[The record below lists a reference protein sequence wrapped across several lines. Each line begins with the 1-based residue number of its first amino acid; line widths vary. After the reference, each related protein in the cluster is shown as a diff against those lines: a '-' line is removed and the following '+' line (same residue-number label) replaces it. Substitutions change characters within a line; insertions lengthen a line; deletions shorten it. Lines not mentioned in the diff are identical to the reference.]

1 MQRQT
6 RSTVGDAGSM
16 DQDAT
21 RFILYLNEALDNPD
35 ILKKFKKMIDMEQI
49 RSIVSTELQ
58 KEVVSLKNDL
68 KEKASE
74 ITVLK
79 NRITQL
85 EDTIDNQEQYSR
97 RANLRINGFNEK
109 KEENL
114 EDEVISVLNEKMKIS
129 PPVNAR
135 DIARI
140 HRVGKLGTTK
150 TRQIIVQFST
160 YKARSNVYRNKKML
174 AGTPLSI
181 NEDLTRSRSKLYYLA
196 RLEKRKGTIKNTW
209 TFDGRIGIQ
218 DLQGVVHS
226 ISTESEFNRL
236 LGQSNNSSNNGN

>member
-79 NRITQL
+79 NRITQ
-85 EDTIDNQEQYSR
+85 
-97 RANLRINGFNEK
+97 INNTP
-109 KEENL
+109 EEP
-114 EDEVISVLNEKMKIS
+114 I
-129 PPVNAR
+129 
-135 DIARI
+135 
-140 HRVGKLGTTK
+140 
-150 TRQIIVQFST
+150 
-160 YKARSNVYRNKKML
+160 
-174 AGTPLSI
+174 
-181 NEDLTRSRSKLYYLA
+181 
-196 RLEKRKGTIKNTW
+196 
-209 TFDGRIGIQ
+209 
-218 DLQGVVHS
+218 
-226 ISTESEFNRL
+226 
-236 LGQSNNSSNNGN
+236 